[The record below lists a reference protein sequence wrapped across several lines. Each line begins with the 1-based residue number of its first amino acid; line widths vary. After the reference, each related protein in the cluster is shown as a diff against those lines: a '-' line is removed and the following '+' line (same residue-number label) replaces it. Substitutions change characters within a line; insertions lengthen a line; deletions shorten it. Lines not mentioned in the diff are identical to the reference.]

1 MLAYVAKRVTL
12 AIIVIFTV
20 IAAMFVMMHAVPGDP
35 VRSALGPRA
44 SEAMIEAYRIKLGF
58 DLPIW
63 EQLLRYYGAILRGDL
78 GQDVISGTP
87 VLRVILSQLP
97 DTLMLIAGAMSVAV
111 IPGIYLGV
119 VAASRRGGAFDRVS
133 SVLAVSVMAVPSF
146 VIAIYLLLIFSIS
159 LGWFPA
165 IGAGEG
171 VAGKLQRLVLP
182 SIALGLAWIGYLSRI
197 LRASMLEVMA
207 ENHVR
212 TARAFGISR
221 RKIMHDYVLRIAIL
235 PTITV
240 LGMGIGQMISG
251 AVFAEI
257 VFGRPGV
264 GKLVYDAIANRNYP
278 IVTGTVLV
286 TTTFFVL
293 IGLIA
298 DLLIAFLDPRVRN
311 VITR

>member
-1 MLAYVAKRVTL
+1 MFGYIVRRATL
-12 AIIVIFTV
+12 AIVVILTV

-35 VRSALGPRA
+35 VRAALGPRA
-44 SEAMIEAYRIKLGF
+44 SEAMVEAYRVNLGL
-58 DLPIW
+58 DQPVWVQI
-63 EQLLRYYGAILRGDL
+63 LRYFGAVLRGDL
-78 GQDVISGTP
+78 GQDAISGTP

-97 DTLMLIAGAMSVAV
+97 DTLYLIAGAMLVAV
-111 IPGIYLGV
+111 VPGIHLGV
-119 VAASRRGGAFDRVS
+119 VSATHRGGLFDRIG
-133 SVLAVSVMAVPSF
+133 SVLSVSVMAVPSF
-146 VIAIYLLLIFSIS
+146 VIAIYLLLIFSIR

-171 VAGKLQRLVLP
+171 LVDKLHRLVLP
-182 SIALGLAWIGYLSRI
+182 SIALGLAWIGYLARI

-212 TARAFGISR
+212 TARAFGISQR
-221 RKIMHDYVLRIAIL
+221 RIMYDYVLRIAIL

-278 IVTGTVLV
+278 IVTGTVLL
-286 TTTFFVL
+286 TTGFFVL
-293 IGLIA
+293 VSLAA

-311 VITR
+311 VISR